1 KQVNGVLVQG
11 FLYQDQLRIAAE
23 LDAANTV
30 VSRFVYGTRINVPE
44 YMTKAGTTYRIV
56 TDHLGSV
63 RLVVNT
69 TDGSIAQR
77 MDYDSYGNVTNDTN
91 PGFQPF
97 GFAGGLYD
105 RDTKLVRFGARD
117 YDAETGRWTTRD
129 PIGFAGGDF
138 NLFAYAAN
146 DPINFIDSNG
156 LWTNPT
162 GGGVRSDQYGS
173 GQYQSSR
180 DGGARQHAGIDY
192 AGAMGQSVVAP
203 ISGTIEVLPNHT
215 VRITTPKNSAGEQ
228 FVCRIKHLDPT
239 VANGQVQEGSQI
251 GVIPDPATEYPN
263 APGMVPHAHLEL
275 YKIKDGVTTRVN
287 PTDYISPAQ

>member
-1 KQVNGVLVQG
+1 MNGVLVRG

-44 YMTKAGTTYRIV
+44 YMVKAGTTYRIV

-105 RDTKLVRFGARD
+105 RDTKLTRFGARD
-117 YDAETGRWTTRD
+117 YDAETGRWTAKD
-129 PIGFAGGDF
+129 PIGFEGKQANFYIYGYADPVNYVDPAGHFGIPGAVAGAVIGGITGAVGALATGGEWDDALLAGAVGAGEGALGGFLPGSGLLGEVVKGAISGGIGDALGQAYGIWQDPCQQFNYGSLVGSIVGGGSGGGRASGVGDDALDQVAGGI
-138 NLFAYAAN
+138 LAAT
-146 DPINFIDSNG
+146 PALAGSAIG
-156 LWTNPT
+156 TAL
-162 GGGVRSDQYGS
+162 GGG
-173 GQYQSSR
+173 
-180 DGGARQHAGIDY
+180 
-192 AGAMGQSVVAP
+192 
-203 ISGTIEVLPNHT
+203 
-215 VRITTPKNSAGEQ
+215 
-228 FVCRIKHLDPT
+228 
-239 VANGQVQEGSQI
+239 
-251 GVIPDPATEYPN
+251 
-263 APGMVPHAHLEL
+263 LE
-275 YKIKDGVTTRVN
+275 
-287 PTDYISPAQ
+287 